1 MSDPNRARRPL
12 YLTSGDGAPV
22 ELPRA
27 GKLVIG
33 SDPDRAG
40 FVLESRGVADVHC
53 AIGRIKS
60 GGWAIMDLGSDAGT
74 WVNDERVE
82 TRRVVAG
89 DEVRVGDAT
98 LRVVRASTLEAGP
111 TRAAEA
117 AAPPS
122 QGAAT
127 AAGQGAAEDR
137 TAPGGRELG
146 GYRLEKQLG
155 RGAMGDVHLA
165 VQTSL
170 DRRVA
175 LKVLKPALARDARF
189 VERFQREARAA
200 ARLNHPNIVTAYD
213 VGEDGGAHF
222 LSLEYMEGGSL
233 QSRLRSAGRLPWPMA
248 LDAVIDAAKGLV
260 YAEGRGIVHRDIKPD
275 NLMLGADG
283 EVKIADLG
291 LAVQVEQE
299 DGVDGERGK
308 VFGTPHFLAPELLRG
323 EKPTTSSD
331 LYALGT
337 TAYQLIAGRTPFDG
351 ADPKRIARAILD
363 GEAPPLGGVVVGVP
377 APVERIVHRLM
388 AKDPSERPASAR
400 EALEELEAARAA
412 AGGGGARGRG
422 VLIAALAALALGAG
436 AWALTLGGE
445 DGADGGGGSAAV
457 RDGGTG
463 VADADPG
470 GAGGQGVEDPTTSNG
485 SDGTGPSSGDST
497 GANVEVTAP
506 PPEEALERQAQRAL
520 AKVGDEDLTDGERV
534 ARLRAVA
541 AEFRGTDAAREA
553 EAAADALENAA
564 EANAEEAAALA
575 EQRGVYEAALRTAAG
590 DGSRTPVEALRGIA
604 GVPLPGGD
612 LANDPRAL
620 ALRSELI
627 EAALER
633 GALAIEAALA
643 RADAAEE
650 ELDYAATREALLE
663 AAAIET
669 LPPGDERPPE
679 IAAGGTP
686 PPALTRLQ
694 ELERA
699 AAERAEA
706 IESRAEEFAE
716 ARRRRARAEV
726 AGNLGEGLLEDLG
739 ALAIEAAAARV
750 GEAGASA
757 SDPALSAALQDSAAA
772 LRGADAALDALMAA
786 LESGD
791 WRRRSVR
798 DPRRRDGS
806 RMEVLSF
813 ARPAA
818 VLVEGEDG
826 GQVRVELSRFGGHT
840 EALADLFEPRT
851 SSDWTRAEAAAI
863 AELLAA
869 TATLEATRSLRP
881 ALAQGGR
888 RPTFGERER
897 EAALAPFEE
906 ALRWRTDHDGVKAR
920 VERARAA
927 VAELCAALE
936 DRANG
941 DLASSVTRLRRL
953 LREQRDT
960 FLVMFLSDGGAR

>member
-1 MSDPNRARRPL
+1 VSGSQRSRRPL
-12 YLTSGDGAPV
+12 YLISGDGAPV
-22 ELPRA
+22 ELPRS

-33 SDPDRAG
+33 SDPERAG
-40 FVLESRGVADVHC
+40 FVLRSRDVADVHC

-74 WVNDERVE
+74 WVNGERVE

-89 DEVRVGDAT
+89 DEVAVGDAT
-98 LRVVRASTLEAGP
+98 LRVVRASTLEAETSRETARP
-111 TRAAEA
+111 E
-117 AAPPS
+117 P
-122 QGAAT
+122 T
-127 AAGQGAAEDR
+127 AAGAAPASGAQASAASE
-137 TAPGGRELG
+137 AGEQLG
-146 GYRLEKQLG
+146 GYRLERQLG

-213 VGEDGGAHF
+213 VGEDGGTHF

-233 QSRLRSAGRLPWPMA
+233 QSRLRSAGRLPWAMA

-377 APVERIVHRLM
+377 TPVERVVHRLM

-400 EALEELEAARAA
+400 EALEELEAARSA

-422 VLIAALAALALGAG
+422 VAIAAAVVLALGAG
-436 AWALTLGGE
+436 AWALTQGG
-445 DGADGGGGSAAV
+445 GADEPEGGGRASVA
-457 RDGGTG
+457 RDGG
-463 VADADPG
+463 ADATDQGTDEPAGDRG
-470 GAGGQGVEDPTTSNG
+470 GDGRGDAVPNG
-485 SDGTGPSSGDST
+485 TPPNDTDGRGD
-497 GANVEVTAP
+497 GITAP
-506 PPEEALERQAQRAL
+506 PPEEALEREAQRAL
-520 AKVGDEDLTDGERV
+520 AKVGDEDLTDAERV

-541 AEFRGTDAAREA
+541 SEFRGTDAAREA
-553 EAAADALENAA
+553 GAAADALESAA
-564 EANAEEAAALA
+564 EADAEEAAALA

-590 DGSRTPVEALRGIA
+590 DGSLPPQEVLRRIA

-612 LANDPRAL
+612 LANDAKAL
-620 ALRSELI
+620 ALRGELI
-627 EAALER
+627 DAALER
-633 GALAIEAALA
+633 GAAAIEAALA

-650 ELDYAATREALLE
+650 ALDYEATRAALDE
-663 AAAIET
+663 AAAVET
-669 LPPGDERPPE
+669 LPPGGERPPE
-679 IAAGGTP
+679 LASGDAP
-686 PPALTRLQ
+686 PPALERLY
-694 ELERA
+694 ELQRAADERA
-699 AAERAEA
+699 GA
-706 IESRAEEFAE
+706 IASRAEEFAE

-726 AGNLGEGLLEDLG
+726 AGSLGDGLAGDLESLEID
-739 ALAIEAAAARV
+739 AAAARV
-750 GEAGASA
+750 ADAASSA
-757 SDPALSAALQDSAAA
+757 SDPALAAALEDSAAA
-772 LRGADAALDALMAA
+772 LRSANASLDALMAA

-818 VLVEGEDG
+818 VLVEDEGG
-826 GQVRVELSRFGGHT
+826 GQVRVELSLFGGHT
-840 EALADLFEPRT
+840 EALADLLEPRT
-851 SSDWTRAEAAAI
+851 SVDWTREEAAAI

-869 TATLEATRSLRP
+869 NATLEATRTLRP

-888 RPTFGERER
+888 RPTFGARER
-897 EAALAPFEE
+897 EDALAPFEE
-906 ALRWRTDHDGVKAR
+906 ALKWRTDHDGVKVR
-920 VERARAA
+920 IERARAA
-927 VAELCAALE
+927 VVELCAALE
-936 DRANG
+936 DRAAG

-960 FLVMFLSDGGAR
+960 YLVMLLSDGGAL